1 MQISEE
7 NKELLLP
14 PLTIQLLLENAIK
27 HNVISNEAPL
37 TISLKSDGDKLVIS
51 NRVNQRLSKEPSSKT
66 GLKNIQVRY
75 SYFTDR
81 EVMIKDQDELFVV
94 TIPLLTV
101 A

>member
-1 MQISEE
+1 M
-7 NKELLLP
+7 
-14 PLTIQLLLENAIK
+14 
-27 HNVISNEAPL
+27 
-37 TISLKSDGDKLVIS
+37 IS
-51 NRVNQRLSKEPSSKT
+51 NRINQRLSKEPSSKT

>member
-1 MQISEE
+1 
-7 NKELLLP
+7 
-14 PLTIQLLLENAIK
+14 
-27 HNVISNEAPL
+27 VISNEAPL